1 MAKKQTHAQLKKK
14 VDEWFSKCIRYRAA
28 DSKGYAECFTCHTR
42 HHVGHLHCGHFAS
55 RRHMATRWHD
65 PADGI
70 GNTAPQCIAC
80 NLYDQGRQWYFGQRI
95 DSLKRGRAAEIM
107 RLAKDNRPYPIAELR
122 ELHDRYKREANAISN
137 ETPAVLRR
145 PAKTKQDKKDKAK
158 A

>member
-1 MAKKQTHAQLKKK
+1 
-14 VDEWFSKCIRYRAA
+14 
-28 DSKGYAECFTCHTR
+28 
-42 HHVGHLHCGHFAS
+42 
-55 RRHMATRWHD
+55 MATRWHD

-70 GNTAPQCIAC
+70 GNTAPQCVAC

-107 RLAKDNRPYPIAELR
+107 RLAKDNRPYPITELR